1 MTAGTTAPLGAPTL
15 HRPRT
20 LDEACA
26 LLASLDQ
33 AMVYGGGTAVQILIK
48 QGVLFA
54 SDLVDLSLVPDLDG
68 IDRTD
73 TGLRVGAMV
82 TLRRMETDPLVRRVV
97 PLAAQVYGHVANPR
111 VRNTASVGGNLA
123 HGDYRLDPPT
133 ALMVLD
139 ASVELRSSRGV
150 RQVALRDFFVGFQET
165 AVQPGELVTAVEIPA
180 QTGSSSGFAK
190 LSSQSVNDWPCASA
204 AALVTSPSRRQRELR
219 LGLGALAEV
228 PKYVSVDVPT
238 DAEVAEVVRM
248 GQAAA
253 EPVIDPIPD
262 IRGGADFKRRLG
274 LVAVEDAIR
283 AAWGS
288 TGGADAGAAGRS
300 RGKEDSDARRE
311 SRRRWWRS
319 R

>member
-1 MTAGTTAPLGAPTL
+1 
-15 HRPRT
+15 
-20 LDEACA
+20 
-26 LLASLDQ
+26 
-33 AMVYGGGTAVQILIK
+33 
-48 QGVLFA
+48 
-54 SDLVDLSLVPDLDG
+54 
-68 IDRTD
+68 
-73 TGLRVGAMV
+73 
-82 TLRRMETDPLVRRVV
+82 VREIA
-97 PLAAQVYGHVANPR
+97 PLAAEVYGRVANPR

-139 ASVELRSSRGV
+139 ARVELRSSGAV
-150 RQVALRDFFVGFQET
+150 RHVALRDFFVGFQET

-180 QTGSSSGFAK
+180 QAGSVSGFVK

-204 AALVTSPSRRQRELR
+204 AALVISPSRGQREVR

-228 PKYVSVDVPT
+228 PKYVSVDVPS
-238 DAEVAEVVRM
+238 DADVAEAVRM
-248 GQAAA
+248 GRSAA

-262 IRGGADFKRRLG
+262 IRGGVDFKRRLG

-300 RGKEDSDARRE
+300 RGKEDSDARRD
-311 SRRRWWRS
+311 SRRPWWRS